1 MAGASEARVM
11 HASCVALQGCA
22 VLILG
27 ASGSGKSSLALEL
40 MSRGAALVADDRVIL
55 TREGSRLI
63 ARAPETLSGMIEAR
77 GVGLL
82 GAAPAGP
89 QPVHLVVDL
98 DQTEENRLPP
108 HRSTNLLG
116 LSLTLLHNTDT
127 AAFAAAILQYLR
139 EGRRA

>member
-1 MAGASEARVM
+1 M
-11 HASCVALQGCA
+11 HASCVALQGRA

-89 QPVHLVVDL
+89 QPVQLVVDL